1 MNSLP
6 QFPRFIV
13 ASLVALLFAS
23 FTDAALAHKSAKEAR
38 LPKIGPAPDF
48 TLTTQNGKPLSLRD
62 LRGQVVALTFI
73 FTSCTDTCPM
83 LTSKLVGIQKKLEP
97 RMKPEVFFAA
107 ITVDPQRDTPE
118 VLMRYA
124 QAHGADLARWA
135 FLTGAAK
142 DIEDVARGYGVYQK
156 RKAGG
161 DADHTFL
168 TSLIDRGGTL
178 RVQYLGVRFDPREFS
193 GDLRALSREKISKKP
208 N

>member
-1 MNSLP
+1 MNTLT
-6 QFPRFIV
+6 QFRRSMV
-13 ASLVALLFAS
+13 ASLVTLILAS

-38 LPKIGPAPDF
+38 LPKIGLAPDF

-73 FTSCTDTCPM
+73 FTTCTDTCPM
-83 LTSKLVGIQKKLEP
+83 LTYKLVGIQKKLEP
-97 RMKPEVFFAA
+97 RVKPGVFFAA
-107 ITVDPQRDTPE
+107 ITVDPARDTPE

-124 QAHGADLARWA
+124 QAHSADLARWA
-135 FLTGAAK
+135 FLTGTAK
-142 DIEDVARGYGVYQK
+142 DIEDVARSYGVYQK

-161 DADHTFL
+161 DVDHTFL

-193 GDLRALSREKISKKP
+193 GDLRALSREKFNDKP